1 MMAKK
6 GLDVEEKVLNQ
17 ENKLHKIKDFS
28 YTTKYFN
35 DRKAQMDM
43 VFNQIMPDLRELSEY
58 FAPRMSRFLVNDVNK
73 PIKRSKKILNS
84 VTLTA
89 VENFASGMQSG
100 ATSAASRWFKI
111 QMSKKE
117 LNNIHEVRV
126 WCSQVEDLFRRIY
139 ATSNFYQNMLGVYKQ
154 LGTFGFA
161 TLLMEADYNNVVN
174 FKLLPI
180 GSYRYAK
187 DHRGNVDTVCRHFK
201 EYARNIVDKY
211 GYENCSESIKTAYD
225 NNSDAQYEIVYFV
238 EPNKQYKKDSPLAIH
253 KKYISATYVIGEDEF
268 LKLSGFDKFPFAVFE
283 TEVNGE
289 DVYPSN
295 CPGIE
300 ALPDAKQLM
309 METKEFSKALKKIVT
324 PPYKGPATLQK
335 YKGLMDAP
343 GQIIPEDENGRGL
356 TPMYEVKPQVLE
368 VSNHCEKLE
377 DLIKAHFRND
387 MFAVILNTADR
398 GRTATEVN
406 ELKEEKMVLLSPM
419 LDQVHKGLR
428 YVQDFLF
435 YQTVENGILPVP
447 PKIIQKE
454 EMKTEFVSALALA
467 QKVKGIASIER
478 FTTFT
483 TNIAMAIDPTLLKKV
498 HGDKIVDDYA
508 EIANV
513 NPEYVVPTEE
523 VNKYREQLAQQQ
535 AQQEQLQQLQQG
547 SEMIKN
553 MGGVDAVGA
562 DLASRMGM

>member
-1 MMAKK
+1 MMKRK
-6 GLDVEEKVLNQ
+6 GLDVEEKNLN
-17 ENKLHKIKDFS
+17 ELKVHKPKDFS

-35 DRKAQMDM
+35 TKKAQMDM
-43 VFNQIMPDLRELSEY
+43 VFNQILPDLRELSEF

-73 PIKRSKKILNS
+73 PIKRSKKVINS
-84 VTLTA
+84 ITLTA
-89 VENFASGMQSG
+89 VKNFASGMQSG
-100 ATSAASRWFKI
+100 ATSAANRWFKI
-111 QMSKKE
+111 QMKNKK
-117 LNNIHEVRV
+117 LNDVHDVRV
-126 WCSQVEDLFRRIY
+126 WCSQVEDLYRRIY
-139 ATSNFYQNMLGVYKQ
+139 SSSNFYQNMLGVYKQ

-161 TLLMEADYNNVVN
+161 VLLMESDYKTVVN

-187 DHRGNVDTVCRHFK
+187 DHRGDVDTVCRHFK
-201 EYARNIVDKY
+201 EYAKNIVDKY
-211 GYENCSESIKTAYD
+211 GYENCSESVKTAYD
-225 NNSDAQYEIVYFV
+225 NGSDSQFELVYFV
-238 EPNKQYKKDSPLAIH
+238 ELNKQYNPNSPLSKY
-253 KKYISATYVIGEDEF
+253 KKYISATYIAGEDKF

-283 TEVNGE
+283 SEVNGE

-295 CPGIE
+295 CPGID
-300 ALPDAKQLM
+300 ALPDARQLM

-324 PPYKGPATLQK
+324 PSYKGPASLQK

-343 GQIIPEDENGRGL
+343 GQIVPEDENGRGL
-356 TPMYEVKPQVLE
+356 SPMYEVKPQVLE
-368 VSNHCEKLE
+368 ISNHIEKLE
-377 DLIKAHFRND
+377 DVIKQHFHND
-387 MFAVILNTADR
+387 MFAVILNTAER

-406 ELKEEKMVLLSPM
+406 EIKEEKMVLLSPI

-428 YVQDFLF
+428 SVQDFVF
-435 YQTVENGILPVP
+435 AETIETEILPLP
-447 PKIIQKE
+447 PKVIQQE
-454 EMKTEFVSALALA
+454 EMETEFVSALALA

-483 TNIAMAIDPTLLKKV
+483 TNIAMAIDPTLLKKIN
-498 HGDKIVDDYA
+498 GDKIVDDYA